1 MGRYINWA
9 DVTGRYG
16 DFAKGPDATQA
27 AASFIPQ
34 AEAEV
39 DGRLAVKY
47 TVPFSPAPNAP
58 YLVQDLCIDLAYY
71 KATIRQETSKAIGDS
86 LESRFKAIIDGT
98 LLLTTS
104 SGTLVS
110 EQGATAWVSNSYH
123 SSFGPDS
130 EVNWRVDSNWI
141 NDAMNARGQL

>member
-16 DFAKGPDATQA
+16 DFAKGADATVA
-27 AASFIPQ
+27 AAAFIPQ

-39 DGRLAVKY
+39 DGRLAPKY
-47 TVPFSPAPNAP
+47 TVPFSPAP
-58 YLVQDLCIDLAYY
+58 YLVQDLCIDVAYY
-71 KATIRQETSKAIGDS
+71 KATIRQEGSKLLGES
-86 LESRFKAIIDGT
+86 LEQRFKAIINGT
-98 LLLTTS
+98 LLLTN
-104 SGTLVS
+104 SG
-110 EQGATAWVSNSYH
+110 GAIQESGGAAWCSNSYH

-141 NDAMNARGQL
+141 NDAMDARGQL

>member
-9 DVTGRYG
+9 DVTGRYN
-16 DFAKGPDATQA
+16 DFAKGPDASVA

-39 DGRLAVKY
+39 DGRLAPKY
-47 TVPFSPAPNAP
+47 TVPFSPAP

-71 KATIRQETSKAIGDS
+71 KAAMGTERAKLVGES
-86 LESRFKAIIDGT
+86 LEKRFKAIIDGT

-104 SGTLVS
+104 AGTIVA
-110 EQGATAWVSNSYH
+110 EGATAWVSNSYH

-141 NDAMNARGQL
+141 NDAMDERGQL

>member
-1 MGRYINWA
+1 MGRYITWA

-16 DFAKGPDATQA
+16 DYAKGPDATQA

-47 TVPFSPAPNAP
+47 TVPFSPAP

-71 KATIRQETSKAIGDS
+71 KATIRQEGSKSIGES
-86 LESRFKAIIDGT
+86 LEARFKAIIDGT

-104 SGTLVS
+104 SGTVIS
-110 EQGATAWVSNSYH
+110 EDSATAWVSNSYH

-141 NDAMNARGQL
+141 LDAMGSRGQL

>member
-16 DFAKGPDATQA
+16 DFAKGVDASVA
-27 AASFIPQ
+27 AAAFIPQ

-39 DGRLAVKY
+39 DGRLAPKY
-47 TVPFSPAPNAP
+47 TVPFSPAP
-58 YLVQDLCIDLAYY
+58 YLVQDLCIDVAYY
-71 KATIRQETSKAIGDS
+71 KATIRQEGSKVLGES
-86 LESRFKAIIDGT
+86 LEQRFKAIIDGT
-98 LLLTTS
+98 LLLTN
-104 SGTLVS
+104 SG
-110 EQGATAWVSNSYH
+110 GAIIQESGGAAWCSNSYH

-141 NDAMNARGQL
+141 NDTMDARGQL

>member
-9 DVTGRYG
+9 DVTGRYS
-16 DFAKGPDATQA
+16 DFAKGPDASIA
-27 AASFIPQ
+27 ATSFIPQ

-39 DGRLAVKY
+39 DGRLAPKY
-47 TVPFSPAPNAP
+47 TVPFSPAP

-71 KATIRQETSKAIGDS
+71 KAALGNERSKLVGES
-86 LESRFKAIIDGT
+86 LERRFKAIIDGT

-104 SGTLVS
+104 AGTVA
-110 EQGATAWVSNSYH
+110 EDGATAWVSNSYH

-141 NDAMNARGQL
+141 NDAMDERGQL